1 MNKVE
6 MLLLCL
12 NFCSSFIMGLTPIQV
27 NAEGGSFWSDPL
39 GEYRKSHKIRGL
51 SEAVQLDYSL
61 NFIIQNSSG
70 EDRDKA
76 FT

>member
-1 MNKVE
+1 MLRVE
-6 MLLLCL
+6 
-12 NFCSSFIMGLTPIQV
+12 V
-27 NAEGGSFWSDPL
+27 FWSDPL
-39 GEYRKSHKIRGL
+39 GEYRKSHEIRGL

-61 NFIIQNSSG
+61 SFIIQYSSG